1 MTDWLD
7 KKVTPMLASSG
18 RPFDSSNH
26 LYEIKWD
33 GIRVLAFFGKGR
45 IRLQTRRLLDTT
57 HRYPEIV
64 RALRELPG
72 EGILDGEVVVFDGDK
87 PSFERALKRELVSD
101 PTRIAQ
107 RARDIP
113 AYYVAFDLLYLD
125 GCVLMEEPLSER
137 KRLLSKLL
145 TESPPKP
152 IIESDYILE
161 RGTAYYQEAAER
173 GLEGIV
179 AKTLD
184 GRYLSGKRTRD
195 WIKIKVRR
203 TIDCV
208 VLGTVLEKGTGRV
221 KSLVLGAHQDGDLVW
236 IGNVGS
242 GLDEKTLQALKQELG
257 PLESA
262 PPDGLKVVAPG
273 DVRWLKP
280 VLVARVEYAET
291 TREGR
296 LRAPVFVGFVDSS
309 PDKCLAPKN

>member
-1 MTDWLD
+1 
-7 KKVTPMLASSG
+7 MLASAG
-18 RPFDSSNH
+18 QPFDSSKH

-33 GIRVLAFFGKGR
+33 GIRVLAFFGKDR
-45 IRLQTRRLLDTT
+45 IRLQTRRHLNTT

-64 RALRELPG
+64 RALRDLPG

-87 PSFERALKRELVSD
+87 PSFERALERELVSD

-107 RARDIP
+107 RVRDIP

-125 GCVLMEEPLSER
+125 GRVLIEEPLSER
-137 KRLLSKLL
+137 KQILSELL
-145 TESPPKP
+145 TESLPRP
-152 IIESDYILE
+152 IIESAYILE
-161 RGTAYYQEAAER
+161 RGTAYYQEAAEQ

-184 GRYLSGKRTRD
+184 GRYLPGKRTRD
-195 WIKIKVRR
+195 WIKIKTRR

-221 KSLVLGAHQDGDLVW
+221 KSLVLGAYCNDALIW

-242 GLDEKTLQALKQELG
+242 GLDGKTLHALKQELG
-257 PLESA
+257 PLEND
-262 PPDGLKVVAPG
+262 PPKELKVVARG
-273 DVRWLKP
+273 NVCWLRP

-296 LRAPVFVGFVDSS
+296 LRAPVFVGFVDS
-309 PDKCLAPKN
+309 PPEKCMAPSH

>member
-7 KKVTPMLASSG
+7 RKITPMLARSG
-18 RPFDSSNH
+18 QPFDSDKH

-33 GIRVLAFFGKGR
+33 GIRVLAFFGKDQK
-45 IRLQTRRLLDTT
+45 RLQTRRLLDTT
-57 HRYPEIV
+57 RRYPEII
-64 RALRELPG
+64 RALGKLPG
-72 EGILDGEVVVFDGDK
+72 EGVLDGEVVVFDGDK
-87 PSFERALKRELVSD
+87 PSFERALERELVSD

-125 GCVLMEEPLSER
+125 GRVLMEEALSER
-137 KRLLSKLL
+137 KRLLSELL
-145 TESPPKP
+145 TGDPPKP
-152 IIESDYILE
+152 IIESAYILE

-184 GRYLSGKRTRD
+184 GRYLPGKRTRD
-195 WIKIKVRR
+195 WIKIKARR
-203 TIDCV
+203 TIDCI

-221 KSLVLGAHQDGDLVW
+221 KSLVLGAYQNEELVW

-242 GLDEKTLQALKQELG
+242 GLDGQTLNGLKQELG
-257 PLESA
+257 PLESVR
-262 PPDGLKVVAPG
+262 PKGLKVVAPG
-273 DVRWLKP
+273 DVRWLRP
-280 VLVARVEYAET
+280 ALVARVEYAEA

-296 LRAPVFVGFVDSS
+296 LRAPVFVGFVDS
-309 PDKCLAPKN
+309 PPEKCVPPSR

>member
-1 MTDWLD
+1 
-7 KKVTPMLASSG
+7 MLASAG
-18 RPFDSSNH
+18 QPFDSSKH

-33 GIRVLAFFGKGR
+33 GIRVLAFFGKDR
-45 IRLQTRRLLDTT
+45 IRLQTRRHLNTT

-64 RALRELPG
+64 RALRDLPG

-87 PSFERALKRELVSD
+87 PSFERALERELVSD

-107 RARDIP
+107 RVRDIP

-125 GCVLMEEPLSER
+125 GRVLIEEPLSER
-137 KRLLSKLL
+137 KQILSELL
-145 TESPPKP
+145 TESPPRP
-152 IIESDYILE
+152 IIESAYILE
-161 RGTAYYQEAAER
+161 RGTAYYQEAAEQ

-184 GRYLSGKRTRD
+184 GRYLPGKRTRD
-195 WIKIKVRR
+195 WIKIKTRR

-208 VLGTVLEKGTGRV
+208 VLGTVLKKGTGRV
-221 KSLVLGAHQDGDLVW
+221 KSLVLGAYRNDALIW

-242 GLDEKTLQALKQELG
+242 GLDGKTLHALKQELG
-257 PLESA
+257 PLEND
-262 PPDGLKVVAPG
+262 PPKGLKVVAPG
-273 DVRWLKP
+273 NVCWLRP

-296 LRAPVFVGFVDSS
+296 LRAPVFVGFVDS
-309 PDKCLAPKN
+309 PPEKCMAPSH

>member
-7 KKVTPMLASSG
+7 RKITPMLASSG
-18 RPFDSSNH
+18 QPFDSGKH

-33 GIRVLAFFGKGR
+33 GIRVLAFFGKDR
-45 IRLQTRRLLDTT
+45 IRLQTRRHLDTT

-64 RALRELPG
+64 RALRDLPG
-72 EGILDGEVVVFDGDK
+72 EGILDGEVVVFEGDK
-87 PSFERALKRELVSD
+87 PSFERALERELVSD

-125 GCVLMEEPLSER
+125 GQVLMEEPLSER
-137 KRLLSKLL
+137 KRRLSELL

-152 IIESDYILE
+152 IIESTYVLE
-161 RGTAYYQEAAER
+161 YGISYYQEAAER

-179 AKTLD
+179 AKALD
-184 GRYLSGKRTRD
+184 GRYLPGKRTRD
-195 WIKIKVRR
+195 WIKIKARR

-221 KSLVLGAHQDGDLVW
+221 KSLVLGAYRNEELIW

-242 GLDEKTLQALKQELG
+242 GLDGKTLQALKHELG
-257 PLESA
+257 PLESG
-262 PPDGLKVVAPG
+262 PPEGLKVAAPG
-273 DVRWLKP
+273 VVRWLKP
-280 VLVARVEYAET
+280 ALVARVEYAET

-296 LRAPVFVGFVDSS
+296 LRAPVFVGFVDS
-309 PDKCLAPKN
+309 PPEKCMVPSH

>member
-1 MTDWLD
+1 
-7 KKVTPMLASSG
+7 MLASSG

-145 TESPPKP
+145 TEKSAQTHHRVRLHSGARNGVLPGSCRTGPGRHRGQDSRRPLPFKQTHARLDQNQSP
-152 IIESDYILE
+152 SHD
-161 RGTAYYQEAAER
+161 
-173 GLEGIV
+173 
-179 AKTLD
+179 
-184 GRYLSGKRTRD
+184 
-195 WIKIKVRR
+195 
-203 TIDCV
+203 
-208 VLGTVLEKGTGRV
+208 
-221 KSLVLGAHQDGDLVW
+221 
-236 IGNVGS
+236 
-242 GLDEKTLQALKQELG
+242 
-257 PLESA
+257 
-262 PPDGLKVVAPG
+262 
-273 DVRWLKP
+273 
-280 VLVARVEYAET
+280 
-291 TREGR
+291 R
-296 LRAPVFVGFVDSS
+296 LR
-309 PDKCLAPKN
+309 CLGNRP